1 MGNCGLVG
9 SAAGGELAGKAGK
22 RPSDSAEEVEGG
34 GGGSKR
40 EGAGEGPLP
49 PPAGPSS
56 GNTQSLM
63 SLIVC

>member
-1 MGNCGLVG
+1 MA
-9 SAAGGELAGKAGK
+9 SAAGGELVGKAGK
-22 RPSDSAEEVEGG
+22 RPSDSAEEVGEGGGG